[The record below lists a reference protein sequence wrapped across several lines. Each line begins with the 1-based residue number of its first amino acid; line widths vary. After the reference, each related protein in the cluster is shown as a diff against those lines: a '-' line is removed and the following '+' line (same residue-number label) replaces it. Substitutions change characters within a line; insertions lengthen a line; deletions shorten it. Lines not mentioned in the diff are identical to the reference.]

1 VPEGMNRT
9 SSEKTKK
16 TLLSRLPKVAELRTK
31 IATLSAALE
40 GLLGLLQRIEYAL
53 MNSAGVYVT
62 DTLFVL
68 MVWKAQD
75 KSDEFKNPVPEIV
88 TWLLPEMRPIVGCT

>member
-1 VPEGMNRT
+1 MPKGMKRT

-16 TLLSRLPKVAELRTK
+16 TLLSRLTKVAELRTK

-40 GLLGLLQRIEYAL
+40 GLLGLLQRTEYAL
-53 MNSAGVYVT
+53 MNTAGVYVT
-62 DTLFVL
+62 DMLFVL

-88 TWLLPEMRPIVGCT
+88 SSLLPEMRP

>member
-1 VPEGMNRT
+1 MPKGMNRT

-16 TLLSRLPKVAELRTK
+16 TLLSRLTKVAELRTK

-40 GLLGLLQRIEYAL
+40 GLLGLLQRTEYAL
-53 MNSAGVYVT
+53 MNTAGVYVT
-62 DTLFVL
+62 DMLFVL

-88 TWLLPEMRPIVGCT
+88 SWLLPDMRPIVGCT